1 MMERQ
6 KRQTPLAGG
15 ASQNENTQTTAA
27 IVSASAADAKALRSR
42 SSATEAQEA
51 RILAALRIRPRT
63 TDDFRR
69 EIGIFQIS
77 ARVHSLR
84 AKGWDIRTDRVTLVD
99 RDGFAH
105 PRAGLYSLIAEPEG
119 GGQ

>member
-15 ASQNENTQTTAA
+15 ASQNENTQTTTA
-27 IVSASAADAKALRSR
+27 IVSASAADAKALKSR

-63 TDDFRR
+63 TEDFRKL
-69 EIGIFQIS
+69 GIFQIS
-77 ARVHSLR
+77 ARIFGLR
-84 AKGWDIRTDRVTLVD
+84 RKGWNIVTERVTVVD
-99 RDGFAH
+99 RDSYAH
-105 PRAGLYSLIAEPEG
+105 PRAALYSLADPEEG
-119 GGQ
+119 AQ